1 MSFRP
6 DRYEVKY
13 WGFEH
18 SFKFPVVK
26 LLDYRDK
33 LAALEASKNPFAI
46 VVMAHLKEI
55 ETRKEIDN
63 RLFWKL
69 ILVKALYKKG
79 FSKRDILLLYKFI
92 DCLVTLPED
101 ISVKFHE
108 EIIKYEE
115 ETKMPYITTAERIG
129 LEKGLHQGI
138 QKGIQQGLLKAIEI
152 GLKLKFGIEGL
163 KLYSE
168 IKKIQDVDLL
178 ETITEAIETAE
189 HVSDIRELMD
199 VSVNGSSVKR

>member
-1 MSFRP
+1 MVIGNGRF
-6 DRYEVKY
+6 
-13 WGFEH
+13 
-18 SFKFPVVK
+18 
-26 LLDYRDK
+26 
-33 LAALEASKNPFAI
+33 PFAI
-46 VVMAHLKEI
+46 VVMTHLKEI

-63 RLFWKL
+63 RLFWK
-69 ILVKALYKKG
+69 ITLVKALYKKG

-101 ISVKFHE
+101 ISLKFHE

-115 ETKMPYITTAERIG
+115 ESKMPYITTAEKIG

-138 QKGIQQGLLKAIEI
+138 QQGIQQGLQQGMLQGRQQGLLKAIEI

-168 IKKIQDVDLL
+168 IKKIEDIDLL
-178 ETITEAIETAE
+178 ETITEAIDTAE
-189 HVSDIRELMD
+189 DVTDIRKLME
-199 VSVNGSSVKR
+199 N